1 MKSKKTEE
9 RKEFNLRIS
18 FDLFE
23 KVKKSAEKNKR
34 SISKEIEFALEKYV
48 GE

>member
-1 MKSKKTEE
+1 MTSKKTEE
-9 RKEFNLRIS
+9 RKEFNLRIN

-48 GE
+48 EE